1 MVHTLALRS
10 CQAES
15 ATIGLD
21 FTLTVRLKGASTA
34 AFSIL
39 GGLSYGLPAWAVIGM
54 NLFDWDNPIFNI
66 TYTTS

>member
-1 MVHTLALRS
+1 MVLTPALGS

-15 ATIGLD
+15 ATVGLD
-21 FTLTVRLKGASTA
+21 FTLTARLKGASTA
-34 AFSIL
+34 AFSVL
-39 GGLSYGLPAWAVIGM
+39 GDLSYDLPAWAVIGM

>member
-1 MVHTLALRS
+1 MVHTLSLRS

-34 AFSIL
+34 AFWVYGYL
-39 GGLSYGLPAWAVIGM
+39 DAGLAACTAGGI
-54 NLFDWDNPIFNI
+54 NLFDWDNPILNRI
-66 TYTTS
+66 YTTS

>member
-1 MVHTLALRS
+1 MVRTLALRS

-34 AFSIL
+34 AFSGL
-39 GGLSYGLPAWAVIGM
+39 GGLSYDLPAWAVICM
-54 NLFDWDNPIFNI
+54 NLFHWANPIFNI